1 MKTILGLKAHSGW
14 AALVALGFRGDRTEV
29 VERRRLELIEPG
41 AEWAKAPYHAAE
53 ELKPEEG
60 RRLVER
66 GIAAAHRQS
75 ARALGDVVKELRV
88 RGLGPVACAVLM
100 GSPMPAWSVAE
111 ILAVHFR
118 MHKAEGVLFREALAR
133 AAEAAGL
140 EVVPVPEK
148 TLQTDA
154 PRALGAPWPAIAG
167 EIDAF
172 KASVGAPWGKDQ
184 KEAALAALIARRRR
198 RR

>member
-1 MKTILGLKAHSGW
+1 LKAVLGLKAHSGW
-14 AALVALGFRGDRTEV
+14 AALVVLGFRGDRTEV
-29 VERRRLELIEPG
+29 VERRRIELIEPD

-53 ELKPEEG
+53 ELPPEEG

-88 RGLGPVACAVLM
+88 RGLEPEACAVLM
-100 GSPMPAWSVAE
+100 GAPMPAWSVAE

-118 MHKAEGVLFREALAR
+118 MHKAEGVLFREALAK
-133 AAEAAGL
+133 AAEGAGL

-148 TLQTDA
+148 SLQADA
-154 PRALGAPWPAIAG
+154 PRALGAPWSAIAK

-172 KASVGAPWGKDQ
+172 KAAVGAPWGKDQ
-184 KEAALAALIARRRR
+184 KEAALAALIARRGQRR
-198 RR
+198 